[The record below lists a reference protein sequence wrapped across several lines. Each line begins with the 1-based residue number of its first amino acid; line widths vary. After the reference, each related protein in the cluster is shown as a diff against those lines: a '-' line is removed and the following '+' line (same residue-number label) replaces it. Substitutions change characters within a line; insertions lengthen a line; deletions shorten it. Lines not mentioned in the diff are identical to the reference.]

1 MVIILLA
8 TRRVATSFFGF
19 SKSAAINFPLELFSC
34 SVSSMSFC
42 DNENKAT
49 SAPDINAEQNS
60 KTTIPTKPK
69 TRLVSMAYAKNKLGS
84 GSKLVKIN

>member
-1 MVIILLA
+1 MKLLA
-8 TRRVATSFFGF
+8 TRSVATSFFGF
-19 SKSAAINFPLELFSC
+19 SKSAVINFPLELFSC

-49 SAPDINAEQNS
+49 SAPEIKAEQNN
-60 KTTIPTKPK
+60 KMAIPVKPN
-69 TRLVSMAYAKNKLGS
+69 TRLVSMAYSKNKLGS